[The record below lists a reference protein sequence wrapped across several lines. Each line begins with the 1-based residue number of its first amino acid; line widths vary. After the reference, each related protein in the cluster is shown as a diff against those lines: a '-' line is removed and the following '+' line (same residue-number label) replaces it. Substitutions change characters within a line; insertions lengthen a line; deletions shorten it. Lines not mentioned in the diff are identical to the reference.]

1 MSDWTDIIKTV
12 APGIA
17 TALGGPLA
25 GMAVRELSNKILG
38 KPDATQDEVAAA
50 ISSGNPEV
58 LARIKEADASLKKAL
73 ADAGVKLEE
82 TAAGDRDS
90 ARKLAIATTLIP
102 QLTLSTLFVVGYLV
116 LCWTLLSKNM
126 EIAES
131 MSDIFMVLVGVLTAG
146 VTQILNFWL
155 GTSAGS
161 KTKDQILDRVVN
173 HR

>member
-12 APGIA
+12 APGVA
-17 TALGGPLA
+17 GVLGGPLA
-25 GMAVRELSNKILG
+25 GMAVRELSNRILG
-38 KPDATQDEVAAA
+38 KPDGTQDEVAAA
-50 ISSGNPEV
+50 ISSGNPDV
-58 LARIKEADASLKKAL
+58 LARIKEADAALKTAL
-73 ADAGVKLEE
+73 ANAGVRLEE
-82 TAAGDRDS
+82 VAASDRDS

-102 QLTLSTLFVVGYLV
+102 QMLLSTLFVVGYLA
-116 LCWTLLSKNM
+116 LCWTLLSKHI

-146 VTQILNFWL
+146 DTQILNFWL